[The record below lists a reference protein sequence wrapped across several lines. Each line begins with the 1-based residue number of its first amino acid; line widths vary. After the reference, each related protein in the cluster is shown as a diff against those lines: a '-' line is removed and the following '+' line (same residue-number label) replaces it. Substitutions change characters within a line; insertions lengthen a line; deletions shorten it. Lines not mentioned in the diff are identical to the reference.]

1 LLAEHAPWLPPIP
14 DSPRI
19 GGDQSHDELKPAPKS
34 RSKIMQKPRLSSLAV
49 LLTVM
54 MLSGPAVMA
63 AGDPGG
69 SSAVPAAPE
78 DPDYAAG
85 KRAVEAMNWQAALDA
100 FNKVV
105 AKDPGNANAQNYLG
119 YTYRKSGKLDLA
131 FKHYEEAL
139 RLNPKHRGAHE
150 YMGEAYLMVNNLAK
164 AEEHLKVLDRL
175 CLFGCEEY
183 DDLKKAVAE
192 YRQKAANK

>member
-1 LLAEHAPWLPPIP
+1 MQKRTLLSLVVLLAATTLSGHSALAAGGG
-14 DSPRI
+14 
-19 GGDQSHDELKPAPKS
+19 GGD
-34 RSKIMQKPRLSSLAV
+34 
-49 LLTVM
+49 
-54 MLSGPAVMA
+54 
-63 AGDPGG
+63 
-69 SSAVPAAPE
+69 SAPAAVE
-78 DPDYAAG
+78 DPDYVAG
-85 KRAVEAMNWQAALDA
+85 KQAVEAKNWQAALDA
-100 FNKVV
+100 FDKVV
-105 AKDPGNANAQNYLG
+105 AKDSGNANAHNYLG

-150 YMGEAYLMVNNLAK
+150 YLGEAYLMVNNLVK

>member
-1 LLAEHAPWLPPIP
+1 MVNRVLFALTLLAALALPGAAAVA
-14 DSPRI
+14 SGGG
-19 GGDQSHDELKPAPKS
+19 GGDS
-34 RSKIMQKPRLSSLAV
+34 
-49 LLTVM
+49 
-54 MLSGPAVMA
+54 
-63 AGDPGG
+63 
-69 SSAVPAAPE
+69 VPAAPE

-100 FNKVV
+100 FNKVA

>member
-1 LLAEHAPWLPPIP
+1 MQNRTLLSLVVLLAA
-14 DSPRI
+14 
-19 GGDQSHDELKPAPKS
+19 
-34 RSKIMQKPRLSSLAV
+34 M
-49 LLTVM
+49 T
-54 MLSGPAVMA
+54 LSGPPAIA
-63 AGDPGG
+63 AGGG
-69 SSAVPAAPE
+69 GGDGVPAVPE
-78 DPDYAAG
+78 DPDYVAG
-85 KRAVEAMNWQAALDA
+85 KKAVEAMNWQAALDA
-100 FNKVV
+100 FNKVA

-192 YRQKAANK
+192 YKQNNANK